1 MGRTPDETLD
11 TLGGRKKLSEAE
23 MEFMNVI
30 WEHPEG
36 ISSEEL
42 YACFGQARGTKSTL
56 LYRIAEKNYVRTER
70 EGKHYRYFALVTR
83 REYDQAI
90 LNQKLKKGLGMNS
103 LEHLVAAFCGKERLT
118 EQQAR
123 RVRKLLKEF
132 EDE

>member
-23 MEFMNVI
+23 LEYMKVI

-36 ISSEEL
+36 ISSEDL

-70 EGKHYRYFALVTR
+70 EGKHHRYYPLVTR
-83 REYDQAI
+83 REYEQAI
-90 LNQKLKKGLGMNS
+90 LNQKLKKGLGINS
-103 LEHLVAAFCGKERLT
+103 LEQLVAAFCGKERLT
-118 EQQAR
+118 ARQAR
-123 RVRKLLKEF
+123 QMRDLIKEF
-132 EDE
+132 ENE

>member
-11 TLGGRKKLSEAE
+11 TLGGRKKLSETE
-23 MEFMNVI
+23 LEFMNVI

-36 ISSEEL
+36 ISSEDL

-70 EGKHYRYFALVTR
+70 EGKHHRYYPLVTR
-83 REYDQAI
+83 REYEQAI

-103 LEHLVAAFCGKERLT
+103 LEQLVAAFCGKERLT
-118 EQQAR
+118 VRQAR
-123 RVRKLLKEF
+123 RVRDLIREF
-132 EDE
+132 ENE

>member
-23 MEFMNVI
+23 LEYMNVI

-36 ISSEEL
+36 ISSEDL

-70 EGKHYRYFALVTR
+70 EGKHHRYYPLVTR
-83 REYDQAI
+83 REYEQAI

-103 LEHLVAAFCGKERLT
+103 LEQLVAAFCGKERLT
-118 EQQAR
+118 VRQAR
-123 RVRKLLKEF
+123 RVRDLIREF
-132 EDE
+132 ENE

>member
-23 MEFMNVI
+23 LEYMNVI

-70 EGKHYRYFALVTR
+70 EGKHHRYYPLVTR
-83 REYDQAI
+83 REYEQAI

-103 LEHLVAAFCGKERLT
+103 LEQLVAAFCGKERLT
-118 EQQAR
+118 VRQAR
-123 RVRKLLKEF
+123 RVRDLIREF
-132 EDE
+132 ENE

>member
-23 MEFMNVI
+23 LEYMKVI

-36 ISSEEL
+36 ISSEDL

-70 EGKHYRYFALVTR
+70 EGKHHRYYPLVTR
-83 REYDQAI
+83 REYEQAI

-103 LEHLVAAFCGKERLT
+103 LEQLVAAFCGKERLT
-118 EQQAR
+118 ARQAR
-123 RVRKLLKEF
+123 RMRDLIKEF